1 MNPQNPQAVQRDPID
16 EQALREAVSGT
27 RWSSIRVVEQTGST
41 NADLVALAA
50 TSNCVGSVVVAEH
63 QNAGRGRHTRP
74 WVSPPRS
81 QVAMSVAVAADTRN
95 APAALG
101 WLPLLAGLA
110 VVEGIAAVSDLAPV
124 LKWPNDVLL
133 PAPGQTTDGIGGRK
147 VCGILA
153 ELTRGASG
161 TAAIIGIGINV
172 SLTEAE
178 LPVPTAIS
186 LELAG
191 AQVDRVDLAAAVL
204 VALDR
209 RLQQWPDDL
218 EGLRQDYRER
228 CATLGHQVRVELPL
242 DKQLEGVAVEIDGSG
257 RVVVQ
262 DKLGERVAV
271 SAGDVTH
278 LRITD

>member
-1 MNPQNPQAVQRDPID
+1 MNQAVRRDPID
-16 EQALREAVSGT
+16 EQALREAVAGT
-27 RWSSIRVVEQTGST
+27 RWTSVSVVEETGST

-50 TSNCVGSVVVAEH
+50 TSDCAGSVVLAEH
-63 QNAGRGRHTRP
+63 QSAGRGRHTRQ

-81 QVAMSVAVAADTRN
+81 QVAMSVAVAADARS

-110 VVEGIAAVSDLAPV
+110 VVEGIGTVSGLEPV

-133 PAPGQTTDGIGGRK
+133 PAPGGTTEGIGGRK

-153 ELTRGASG
+153 ELTRGPSG
-161 TAAIIGIGINV
+161 AVAIVGMGINV

-191 AQVDRVDLAAAVL
+191 AEVNRADLAAAVL
-204 VALDR
+204 IALDR
-209 RLQQWPDDL
+209 RLCQWPDDID
-218 EGLRQDYRER
+218 GLRQDYRER
-228 CATLGHQVRVELPL
+228 CATLGHHVRVELPL
-242 DKQLEGVAVEIDGSG
+242 DRKLEGVAVEIDTTG

-262 DKLGERVAV
+262 DAGGDRVAV